1 MIKAAMTK
9 AAKGA
14 PTKGAV
20 AKGAKSATSAK
31 SVKSAKSAMTKGAA
45 SKRAPG
51 DPIEQ
56 LAPVKADDKGASNV
70 WTERL
75 VLYLRIAAALSILKG
90 LYHWAQVCGFGADP
104 YEGFEAHTIHWQIA
118 TVYFAV
124 IDLVAAVG
132 LWLAAPWGVVVW
144 LISAVTTIAVEL
156 FLPQV
161 FGGQILTVTA
171 EFALIG
177 GYLYLAVKSAYEHPQ

>member
-9 AAKGA
+9 AAKTAA
-14 PTKGAV
+14 PKAAV
-20 AKGAKSATSAK
+20 AKGAKNAK
-31 SVKSAKSAMTKGAA
+31 SAKSAKSAMTKGAA

-51 DPIEQ
+51 DPIEL
-56 LAPVKADDKGASNV
+56 LAPVKADDKGPSNV

-104 YEGFEAHTIHWQIA
+104 YEGFEAHTIHWQSV

-144 LISAVTTIAVEL
+144 LISTVSMIAVEL

-161 FGGQILTVTA
+161 YGGQILTVMA

-177 GYLYLAVKSAYEHPQ
+177 GYLYLAVKAAYEHPQ

>member
-1 MIKAAMTK
+1 MTK
-9 AAKGA
+9 AAKTVA
-14 PTKGAV
+14 PKGAV
-20 AKGAKSATSAK
+20 AKGANTTTSGRPAK
-31 SVKSAKSAMTKGAA
+31 SSKSSMTKGVA
-45 SKRAPG
+45 SKRAAG
-51 DPIEQ
+51 DVIEL
-56 LAPVKADDKGASNV
+56 LAPVKADDKGPSNA

-104 YEGFEAHTIHWQIA
+104 YEGFEAHTIHWQSA

-144 LISAVTTIAVEL
+144 LISVVSMIAVEL

-161 FGGQILTVTA
+161 YGGQILTVA
-171 EFALIG
+171 AGLVLIG

>member
-1 MIKAAMTK
+1 MTK
-9 AAKGA
+9 AAKSV
-14 PTKGAV
+14 PTKGVPTKSAATKAAV
-20 AKGAKSATSAK
+20 AKAAVAK
-31 SVKSAKSAMTKGAA
+31 SVNSGKSAKGAA
-45 SKRAPG
+45 SKRASG

-56 LAPVKADDKGASNV
+56 LAPVKADDKGPSNI

-75 VLYLRIAAALSILKG
+75 ILYLRAAAALSILKG

-104 YEGFEAHTIHWQIA
+104 YEGFEAHTIHWQSA
-118 TVYFAV
+118 TVFFAV

-144 LISAVTTIAVEL
+144 LISVVSMIAVEL

-161 FGGQILTVTA
+161 YGGQILTVGSG
-171 EFALIG
+171 LVLVG